1 MKKETPA
8 TTAKTGNG
16 SSKDRTENRSSLPG
30 TSTPILGPAEREDIH
45 GDALFALTNAACV
58 TECTG
63 LIQVPPQNQ
72 DEMENYNDV
81 YSFTKSE

>member
-1 MKKETPA
+1 MKKETQSS
-8 TTAKTGNG
+8 TAKARGG
-16 SSKDRTENRSSLPG
+16 SFKDHTKNQSPL
-30 TSTPILGPAEREDIH
+30 LGPAEREDIH

-63 LIQVPPQNQ
+63 LIQVPPQNE